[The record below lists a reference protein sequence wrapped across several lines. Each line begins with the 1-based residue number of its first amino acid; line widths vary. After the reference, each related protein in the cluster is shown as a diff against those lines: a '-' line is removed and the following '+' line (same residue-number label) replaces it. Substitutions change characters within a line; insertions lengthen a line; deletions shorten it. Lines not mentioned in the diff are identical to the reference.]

1 MAVIERMP
9 KSGYTMREGFVTKLL
24 VHTGDTVE
32 KGTPLLEYETDKLTG
47 TVEATSSGTVLQ
59 VLAEAEKSYPILC
72 PLVVIGELGEKITLE
87 EPEEVKPAA
96 EVSVKADVAPS
107 KTARAFATPRARK
120 LAQERKIDLAEVP
133 GTGPQGRIQGKDVLS
148 FSKELP
154 TATHLAGK
162 LAHQQNLSLEQ
173 VEGTGPRGKVMKQD
187 VQRTLNPAEK
197 APLRKE
203 RLSSMRKTIAAR
215 LTQSKQTIP
224 HAYYTYDLEV
234 DALED
239 IRQTLSRDSDGVKI
253 TYNDLLLFAVSRTLW
268 KYPVFTARMEEE
280 QVVYAEGVN
289 LGVAVSVNGGLVV
302 PVLADAQSLSLGELS
317 QKAAEL
323 AKQAKEGTLSP
334 AQMSGGGFT
343 VSNLGKY
350 GVRQFSAIINPPEA
364 GILAIGAAEDR
375 VCVVDGAVQIKKR
388 MTVTLSADHRL
399 IDGAEAAEFLQELN
413 RFCREP
419 WRMML

>member
-9 KSGYTMREGFVTKLL
+9 KSGYTMREGFVTKIL
-24 VHTGDTVE
+24 VHTGDSVE

-72 PLVVIGELGEKITLE
+72 PLIVIGELGEELTLD
-87 EPEEVKPAA
+87 EPEEAKPAA
-96 EVSVKADVAPS
+96 ELSVKADLAPQ
-107 KTARAFATPRARK
+107 KTERAFATPRARK
-120 LAQERKIDLAEVP
+120 LAQERKIDLAKVQ
-133 GTGPQGRIQGKDVLS
+133 GTGPQGRIQEKDVLS
-148 FSKELP
+148 FAGALP
-154 TATHLAGK
+154 GATHLAGK
-162 LAHQQNLSLEQ
+162 LAEQENVALEQ
-173 VEGTGPRGKVMKQD
+173 VQGTGPRGKITKED
-187 VQRTLNPAEK
+187 VRRSLNRTEETT
-197 APLRKE
+197 LRKE
-203 RLSSMRKTIAAR
+203 PMSSMRRTIAAR

-234 DALED
+234 DALEE
-239 IRQTLSRDSDGVKI
+239 IRQTLSRESDSVKI

-268 KYPVFTARMEEE
+268 KYPVFTARMEED
-280 QVVYAEGVN
+280 QVIYAEGVN

-302 PVLADAQSLSLGELS
+302 PVLADAHCLSLGELS

-323 AKQAKEGTLSP
+323 AKQAKEGKLSP

-375 VCVVDGAVQIKKR
+375 PCVVDGTVQVRKR

-399 IDGAEAAEFLQELN
+399 IDGAEAAEFLQQLN
-413 RFCREP
+413 RLCREP